1 MARYLSPAWLE
12 AVDRAVQADG
22 ALRDATAGV
31 HLVVQHVV
39 RGGAGPEGDVCFH
52 VAIDDGSVRVRPG
65 PASSPSVTLTEDRS
79 TAVAV
84 ARGERSAQEA
94 FMDGEVRVGGDIGE
108 LLAAQAAL
116 ARLGDVFA
124 SVRADTDFGA

>member
-1 MARYLSPAWLE
+1 
-12 AVDRAVQADG
+12 
-22 ALRDATAGV
+22 
-31 HLVVQHVV
+31 
-39 RGGAGPEGDVCFH
+39 
-52 VAIDDGSVRVRPG
+52 
-65 PASSPSVTLTEDRS
+65 VTLTEDRS